1 MFRDPGVTRNSVF
14 SEPSGT
20 PGSLSHSELQVH
32 GVTQN
37 YSGTQE
43 SPEQIR
49 NPGVTLTVPG
59 TGIHGEL
66 YREPGVTGKSGFP
79 ESRGTLQTSRSH
91 SELLRNP
98 GSFIN
103 LPEFRSH
110 SELLRGC
117 WVTRKPGFSESTGT
131 PGYRSH
137 PELRIPGFTRNR
149 GFPESPGG
157 FRVSA
162 VTRRTTVS
170 RSH

>member
-59 TGIHGEL
+59 TGTHGEL

-79 ESRGTLQTSRSH
+79 ESRGTLQRSRSRP
-91 SELLRNP
+91 ELLRNP
-98 GSFIN
+98 
-103 LPEFRSH
+103 
-110 SELLRGC
+110 
-117 WVTRKPGFSESTGT
+117 
-131 PGYRSH
+131 
-137 PELRIPGFTRNR
+137 
-149 GFPESPGG
+149 
-157 FRVSA
+157 
-162 VTRRTTVS
+162 
-170 RSH
+170 